1 MINYSV
7 DTMTQLAPPLGSN
20 WGLFVFV
27 FYVEEIL
34 CEELWEVC

>member
-20 WGLFVFV
+20 WGLFVF
-27 FYVEEIL
+27 YVEEIL

>member
-20 WGLFVFV
+20 FVFV